1 MKIHQLQ
8 ASYQI
13 EQDRV
18 LVRLNTHS
26 GEEVRLWLTRRLTKN
41 LFPHI
46 FKAAAALT
54 DTPTQLVS
62 HDGAD
67 PLALTQFRMQES
79 IQQADFSTPFVNE
92 APVLPM
98 GHAPLLATTVQITP
112 AEGGN
117 LRLGFEESISGTAGI
132 RSFEITLDPPLL
144 HAFTH
149 LLQLALKNSDWG
161 IVPDQL
167 APSNDTPALDAFG
180 AAEPPKYLN

>member
-26 GEEVRLWLTRRLTKN
+26 GEELRLWLTRRLTKN

-46 FKAAAALT
+46 FKAASALT
-54 DTPTQLVS
+54 DTQSQLVS

-67 PLALTQFRMQES
+67 KLALTQFRMQES
-79 IQQADFSTPFVNE
+79 LQQADFNTPFDTE
-92 APVLPM
+92 ASVLPM
-98 GHAPLLATTVQITP
+98 GHEPLLATTVHMTP
-112 AEGGN
+112 AEGGT
-117 LRLGFEESISGTAGI
+117 LRIGFEEKITDSAAV

-149 LLQLALKNSDWG
+149 LLQLVLKSADWG

-167 APSNDTPALDAFG
+167 VPSNDTPALDAFG